1 MKGLLQA
8 LRDYRSKEVALLFPL
23 GFGSGVPLLLV
34 LSTLTMWLS
43 EAGLQKAGIAA
54 FQYVGTAW
62 AIKFLWAPS
71 VDRMPIPWLTARL
84 GQRRSWMLIGQIGI
98 ALGLFGMSYVSP
110 TTSLPAMA
118 ALCVFTAFWSATY
131 DIALDGWRVSILP
144 FERQG
149 AGSSAIQLGYRIA
162 MLMTGAGAL
171 FLADWLR
178 QDLPAATDLARH
190 VVGRAV
196 GQIGEQQH
204 RTLGTLMVPNFH
216 LAHEIWPQVYR
227 VMASMMSI
235 SIIATFF
242 APEPTNPH
250 AEEDKQGGLF
260 EQVRS
265 AIVDPFRAFFVAQGG
280 MKLALLTLAFVLFF
294 RLSDAIAGSLV
305 NPFLNEVGFQYSE
318 IARINKVFG
327 FVATIAGISL
337 GGTLFRV
344 LGATKTLWIA
354 AILQTVSNLL
364 YVLQAKMGADPFIL
378 HIVIGG
384 ENLSGGLGSAAF
396 VAWLST
402 LCEKRYSA
410 TQYALLSSLAMVG
423 RTVLAGS
430 VGGIADH
437 YGWVNFFVFSTV
449 AGIPG
454 IVLLWMLQRA
464 RAREDSSA
472 SLTPSSA

>member
-1 MKGLLQA
+1 MKRLIQA

-71 VDRMPIPWLTARL
+71 VDRMPIPWLSARL
-84 GQRRSWMLIGQIGI
+84 GQRRSWMLLGQIGI
-98 ALGLFGMSYVSP
+98 AIGIFGMSYVSP
-110 TTSLPAMA
+110 KTGLPLMA

-131 DIALDGWRVSILP
+131 DIALDGWRVSILS
-144 FERQG
+144 FEHQG

-162 MLMTGAGAL
+162 MLITGAGAL

-178 QDLPAATDLARH
+178 QDLPAATEAARH
-190 VVGRAV
+190 VVGQAV
-196 GQIGEQQH
+196 QLIGAQQQ
-204 RTLGTLMVPNFH
+204 RPVGTLMVPNLH
-216 LAHEIWPQVYR
+216 LAFEIWPKVYR
-227 VMASMMSI
+227 IMAFLMSI
-235 SIIATFF
+235 SIVATFF
-242 APEPTNPH
+242 APEPPDLN
-250 AEEDKQGGLF
+250 ARDNDERSLL
-260 EQVRS
+260 EQVRE
-265 AIVDPFRAFFVAQGG
+265 AVVEPFRAFFIAQGG
-280 MKLALLTLAFVLFF
+280 MKLALLTLSFVLFF

-305 NPFLNEVGFQYSE
+305 NPFLNEVGFHYSE

-327 FVATIAGISL
+327 FIATIAGISL

-354 AILQTVSNLL
+354 AILQTASNLL
-364 YVLQAKMGADPFIL
+364 YVLQAKMGADPMIL

-423 RTVLAGS
+423 RTLLAGS

-437 YGWVNFFVFSTV
+437 YGWVNFFLFSTV

-454 IVLLWMLQRA
+454 ILLLWTLQRA
-464 RAREDSSA
+464 RAKEDSSA
-472 SLTPSSA
+472 SLVSSSA

>member
-1 MKGLLQA
+1 MKRLLYA
-8 LRDYRSKEVALLFPL
+8 LRDYRSREVALLFPL

-43 EAGLQKAGIAA
+43 EAGLHKAGIAA

-62 AIKFLWAPS
+62 AVKFLWAPS
-71 VDRMPIPWLTARL
+71 VDRMPIPWLTAWL
-84 GQRRSWMLIGQIGI
+84 GQRRSWMLVGQIGI
-98 ALGLFGMSYVSP
+98 FLGILGMSYVG
-110 TTSLPAMA
+110 TDGSLAMMA
-118 ALCVFTAFWSATY
+118 TLCVITAFFSATY

-144 FERQG
+144 HNQQG

-162 MLMTGAGAL
+162 MLVTGAGAL

-178 QDLPAATDLARH
+178 RDMPEATELARH
-190 VVGRAV
+190 IVDQAV
-196 GQIGEQQH
+196 AAAADQEGVRPSAI
-204 RTLGTLMVPNFH
+204 MVPN
-216 LAHEIWPQVYR
+216 LYLSRVIWPQVYR
-227 VMASMMSI
+227 VMASLMFV

-242 APEPTNPH
+242 AKEPVIEKRDVPVTGFRAH
-250 AEEDKQGGLF
+250 FQDAVIE
-260 EQVRS
+260 
-265 AIVDPFRAFFVAQGG
+265 PFRSFFVAQGG
-280 MKLALLTLAFVLFF
+280 MKLALLTLSFVLFF

-305 NPFLNEVGFQYSE
+305 NPFLNEVGFHYSE

-327 FVATIAGISL
+327 FVATIVGISL

-344 LGATKTLWIA
+344 WGATRTLWVA
-354 AILQTVSNLL
+354 AVLQTTSNLL
-364 YVLQAKMGADPFIL
+364 YVLQAKAGADPMIL

-396 VAWLST
+396 VAWLSM

-423 RTVLAGS
+423 RTILSGS

-454 IVLLWMLQRA
+454 IVLLWILQRERKKEA
-464 RAREDSSA
+464 TRVSVAASSA
-472 SLTPSSA
+472 